1 MKRHQRGKSTR
12 PFTMRNRNQNGRLKR
27 SLLQIALAGVLAS
40 TGTYSFA
47 ADIEVTSTDDSGEG
61 TLREALTTA
70 VAGDRIVFN
79 LTGSTTITL
88 ASDLP
93 VITDDLTFTNSNVAA
108 VTIDR
113 NGFDPLT
120 FTGGVIDLGELNVI
134 AAIGSATDFDFGA
147 ASTLIGDG
155 EQITG
160 DIQLR
165 GTIAPG
171 SSATTGNIGKIVI
184 DGQLDADSS
193 TIQMDVQGGATP
205 SSDEVEV
212 TGTTTVDGATLA
224 PNFIGSEYA
233 IGDTFT
239 LLSTGGLSGTLTNA
253 TEEFQLPS
261 NPFLEAIINVGANDL
276 GLTIQDNGASFTD
289 VLNECDQLEAAAE
302 MDRLRTAGSGTQQT
316 AINDLRTQSS
326 FAVSSAA
333 RQLAG
338 TLYPSLVDAQ
348 INEAHNGVHILRDR
362 VLMQRL
368 EVTTDGSC
376 SPWVRA
382 FGMSLDTGEDHC
394 PTEGYRR
401 EIAGVELGTGYFSTA
416 GLGFNGFVQLGSADT
431 TVVDD
436 SQLSESDFYRVGG
449 SVQYVGDVCYALG
462 TGGFGFH
469 QHSIA
474 RSMSA
479 LQSGTS
485 ANNELD
491 SDDQFVSVEIGTF
504 FETTR
509 WLWSSFASVQA
520 AQANLDGGSETGDSD
535 FLLNTSSID
544 GESLRSM
551 LGGTL
556 TGSNLTGL
564 GNATT
569 QVRLGWLH
577 EYLDHYQT
585 VVSTVQDGGQA
596 MTIQSADTGRDWLS
610 LGAQLDW
617 GVILG
622 GQFTLA
628 YQANLNTQSTF
639 QSGMV
644 GGQWYW

>member
-1 MKRHQRGKSTR
+1 M
-12 PFTMRNRNQNGRLKR
+12 
-27 SLLQIALAGVLAS
+27 QIALAGILAS
-40 TGTYSFA
+40 TATSSFA

-61 TLREALTTA
+61 TLREALNTA

-120 FTGGVIDLGELNVI
+120 FTGGVIDLGELNVT
-134 AAIGSATDFDFGA
+134 ASAGGTTDFDFGA

-155 EQITG
+155 EQTTG
-160 DIQLR
+160 DIQHQ

-171 SSATTGNIGKIVI
+171 SSATAGNIGKIVI

-239 LLSTGGLSGTLTNA
+239 LLATGGLSGALTNA
-253 TEEFQLPS
+253 TEVFQLPS
-261 NPFLEAIINVGANDL
+261 NPFLEAIIDVGANDL
-276 GLTIQDNGASFTD
+276 GLTIRDNGASFSD
-289 VLNECDQLEAAAE
+289 VRDECDQLEAATE
-302 MDRLRTAGSGTQQT
+302 LDRLRTAGTGNQQT

-469 QHSIA
+469 QHSIT

-485 ANNELD
+485 ANSELD

-504 FETTR
+504 FETTQ

-622 GQFTLA
+622 GQLTLA